1 VYSEVGRGATF
12 HVFLPVAAPPPGRA
26 VAEEAVSSL
35 PRGTELVLLVEDRAE
50 VRAVG
55 ARMLRAAGYQ
65 VLEAGDADEALQL
78 LESGES
84 EVRVL
89 LTDVVLP
96 GTGGELLAATV
107 RRLVPGVRVIFA
119 SGYPQDSALA
129 TNLSPADAFIQKPLT
144 AAQLLPL
151 MRRVIDG

>member
-1 VYSEVGRGATF
+1 
-12 HVFLPVAAPPPGRA
+12 
-26 VAEEAVSSL
+26 
-35 PRGTELVLLVEDRAE
+35 

-65 VLEAGDADEALQL
+65 VLEAGDADEALQVL
-78 LESGES
+78 DSGGGP
-84 EVRVL
+84 VRVL

-107 RRLVPGVRVIFA
+107 RRLVPNVRVIYA
-119 SGYPQDSALA
+119 SGYPEQSALSSA
-129 TNLSPADAFIQKPLT
+129 LPPADAFIQKPLT

-151 MRRVIDG
+151 MRRVLDA